1 MKKLNSEIYKIDE
14 IYNFRDLVTHSANKY
29 PDNVAYKFKINL
41 GKSNQEVIEKT
52 YSQIKEEVEAFGTSL
67 LKLGLENK
75 KIAVIG
81 NNRYE
86 WCVSYLTITT
96 SNMVVVP
103 LDKALPD
110 AEIKSLIKRSKADA
124 VVYENKYSKVF
135 EEIKKDETT
144 LKHFINMDL
153 EKEENGILSFK
164 ELVEKGKEER
174 KNGNKSYEEVKI
186 DNEKMSI
193 LIFTSGTT
201 SSAKAVM
208 LSQRNIMKNIYALEL
223 VEDIRRGDVNMA
235 FLPYHHT
242 FGSTGQFLMLAVGAT
257 TVYCDGLKYVQKNLQ
272 EYGVS
277 VFVGVPLIVES
288 LYKKVMAA
296 VKKQGKAEK
305 LNKGIKLSN
314 FLRKLGIDK
323 RRSLFKDVLEPLG
336 GRLRLIVSG
345 ASALDPTVSK
355 TLDAMGITVI
365 QGYGMTECSPVIAA

>member
-29 PDNVAYKFKINL
+29 PDNVAYKFKRNL
-41 GKSNQEVIEKT
+41 GKPNQEVIEKT

-67 LKLGLENK
+67 LKLELENK

-201 SSAKAVM
+201 NTAKGVM
-208 LSQRNIMKNIYALEL
+208 LSQKNITSNIMAMAKMSKMYP
-223 VEDIRRGDVNMA
+223 DDVLLS
-235 FLPYHHT
+235 FLPLHQPDYSAVFRYIDFLCLT
-242 FGSTGQFLMLAVGAT
+242 LFGKTRHSHDFSCQYDDEASSSTDP
-257 TVYCDGLKYVQKNLQ
+257 YIPY
-272 EYGVS
+272 S
-277 VFVGVPLIVES
+277 ES
-288 LYKKVMAA
+288 
-296 VKKQGKAEK
+296 EK
-305 LNKGIKLSN
+305 IRSTKFFGII
-314 FLRKLGIDK
+314 R
-323 RRSLFKDVLEPLG
+323 E
-336 GRLRLIVSG
+336 
-345 ASALDPTVSK
+345 
-355 TLDAMGITVI
+355 
-365 QGYGMTECSPVIAA
+365 

>member
-29 PDNVAYKFKINL
+29 QDNVAYKFKRNL
-41 GKSNQEVIEKT
+41 GKPNQEVIEKT

-67 LKLGLENK
+67 LKLELENK
-75 KIAVIG
+75 KIAVIV

-201 SSAKAVM
+201 NTAKGVM
-208 LSQRNIMKNIYALEL
+208 LSQKNITSNIMA
-223 VEDIRRGDVNMA
+223 MA
-235 FLPYHHT
+235 KMSKMYP
-242 FGSTGQFLMLAVGAT
+242 
-257 TVYCDGLKYVQKNLQ
+257 D
-272 EYGVS
+272 
-277 VFVGVPLIVES
+277 
-288 LYKKVMAA
+288 
-296 VKKQGKAEK
+296 
-305 LNKGIKLSN
+305 
-314 FLRKLGIDK
+314 
-323 RRSLFKDVLEPLG
+323 DVLL
-336 GRLRLIVSG
+336 SF
-345 ASALDPTVSK
+345 
-355 TLDAMGITVI
+355 
-365 QGYGMTECSPVIAA
+365 